1 MENQQNRQLTP
12 KLFQDFLKEIGYN
25 IADER
30 LGKVTI
36 QANAILQNVDQLDD
50 KALQN
55 IDPANVFCVPSE
67 HS

>member
-1 MENQQNRQLTP
+1 MKNQKKRQLTP
-12 KLFQDFLKEIGYN
+12 KQLKDFLTEIGYD
-25 IADER
+25 ITTER
-30 LGKVTI
+30 LDRVVI
-36 QANAILQNVDQLDD
+36 QANAILQNVDQLDE

>member
-36 QANAILQNVDQLDD
+36 Q
-50 KALQN
+50 
-55 IDPANVFCVPSE
+55 
-67 HS
+67 